1 MIPLEFQDVVDYTF
15 KHLKHRSLRT
25 WLTLLGIVAGVFTL
39 VLLVGLSEGLRE
51 DVKKQIDAFDPRAI
65 VIYPADVNSMSMA
78 SPQFMPTSGKL
89 WDKDFRKIE
98 SLPGVKS
105 AARIILGRGSFAYR
119 DKEITVSITGVEP
132 QAYSDVTTIHL
143 EEGRFLTESDSR
155 GVILGWNIAHDLFD
169 EDIRVGSRVYISG
182 KLYRVVGI
190 IEKTGNS
197 FVQFDDM
204 VIIPFQEAR
213 DMFSSYILPNEVS
226 AIRLQVAEGE
236 NLTEVADNIESVL
249 MNLHKVNEDDKD
261 FSLITPDTI
270 NDRVGSI
277 ISTLTI
283 FLGAVAAI
291 SLLVG
296 SIGISNTMFMAVAER
311 TKEVG
316 VLKSLG
322 ARNRD
327 ILTIFLVESAFIGLI
342 GGLLGVV
349 FAVLVK
355 FLLGMVGFNV
365 VLGWPLLLGAVGF
378 SIVIGAIAGVFPAQK
393 ASKIPPMEALRYE

>member
-1 MIPLEFQDVVDYTF
+1 MPLELHDVVDYSF

-39 VLLVGLSEGLRE
+39 LLLVGLSEGLKE
-51 DVKKQIDAFDPRAI
+51 DVKKQIEEFDPRAI
-65 VIYPADVNSMSMA
+65 VIYPADVNSVSMA

-89 WDKDFRKIE
+89 WDRDFRKIE
-98 SLPGVKS
+98 NLPGVES
-105 AARIILGRGSFAYR
+105 ATRILLGRGSFSYK

-143 EEGRFLTESDSR
+143 EQGRFLSEGDSR
-155 GVILGWNIAHDLFD
+155 TVILGWNIAHELFD
-169 EDIRVGSRVYISG
+169 EDISVGSKVYISG
-182 KLYRVVGI
+182 KLYRVIGI

-204 VIIPFQEAR
+204 VIIPFKEAR
-213 DMFSSYILPNEVS
+213 NMFSNYIQSNEVS
-226 AIRLQVAEGE
+226 AIRLRVAEGE
-236 NLTEVADNIESVL
+236 DLSEVADNIESVL
-249 MNLHKVNEDDKD
+249 MNLHRVNEDDKD

-270 NDRVGSI
+270 NNRVGSI

-322 ARNRD
+322 AKSRD
-327 ILTIFLVESAFIGLI
+327 IMVVFLVESAFIGLI

-349 FAVLVK
+349 LAFLVK
-355 FLLGMVGFNV
+355 LLLDLLGFNV
-365 VLGWPLLLGAVGF
+365 VLGWPLVLGAVVF
-378 SIVIGAIAGVFPAQK
+378 SVVVGAVAGVFPARK
-393 ASKIPPMEALRYE
+393 AAMIPPMEALRYE